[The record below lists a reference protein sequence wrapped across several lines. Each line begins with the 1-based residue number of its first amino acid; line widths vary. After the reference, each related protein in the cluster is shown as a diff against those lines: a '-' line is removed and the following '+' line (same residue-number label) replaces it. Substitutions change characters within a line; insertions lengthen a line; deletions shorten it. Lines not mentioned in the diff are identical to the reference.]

1 MFQEVI
7 VVDYITDINALTSEQ
22 SSKIVSGLANPHFLE
37 SCPCGTIIAI
47 PISGRL
53 NNQKRVYFPFFSHL
67 TLPLKAGERAWVFDQ
82 TSGQASYWLTRKV
95 QNTSADDLN
104 FSHDDRA
111 RLHGALKSD
120 PDGRKKNSKI
130 FFDSQSSAID
140 LDDVRAK
147 AISKSEFAGEPVLA
161 IQSKSIDLT
170 IQGSNGTAIKLS
182 CDDGPGSGT
191 IDIIAGLA
199 MIKDQAIVKNSSG
212 YDEIIKPI
220 LSTDDGY
227 STAGKL
233 SKDDESRIILS
244 RKFNADSYYS
254 MEGNDSGEQPTIA
267 IKSNGIRVISENDF
281 KIKVAGGTS
290 IIIKSD
296 GNIVITPGDKI
307 RLSGESD
314 DQAYLRYDQFNQ
326 IIQNLLDICGA
337 LQSSLGP
344 SAIAAVAAGTPLIIS
359 GNIPGTPSF
368 DTPVNEAIEKINID
382 RISEIGLSTAD
393 IMTLLETIKSKK
405 ILGS

>member
-22 SSKIVSGLANPHFLE
+22 SSKIVSGLANPHFLD

-82 TSGQASYWLTRKV
+82 ATGQVSYWLTRKV
-95 QNTSADDLN
+95 QNMSANDLN
-104 FSHDDRA
+104 FTHDDRA
-111 RLHGALKSD
+111 RLYGALKSD

-140 LDDVRAK
+140 LDTVRSGS
-147 AISKSEFAGEPVLA
+147 ISKSEFVGEPVLA
-161 IQSKSIDLT
+161 IQSKSIDFT
-170 IQGSNGTAIKLS
+170 IQGSNSTAINLS
-182 CDDGPGSGT
+182 CDDGPESGT
-191 IDIIAGLA
+191 INIIAGLD
-199 MIKDQAIVKNSSG
+199 MIKDQETVKNSSD

-233 SKDDESRIILS
+233 SKDDESRIIIS
-244 RKFNADSYYS
+244 RKFNADDYYL
-254 MEGNDSGEQPTIA
+254 MGGNDSGDQPTIA
-267 IKSNGIRVISENDF
+267 IKSSGIRIIAKYDF
-281 KIKVAGGTS
+281 KIEVAGGTS

-314 DQAYLRYDQFNQ
+314 DQAYLRYDDFKK
-326 IIQNLLDICGA
+326 IINGLLDISANLQTAVIA
-337 LQSSLGP
+337 L
-344 SAIAAVAAGTPLIIS
+344 SAASATPTPDIITAATTAANTAAT
-359 GNIPGTPSF
+359 N
-368 DTPVNEAIEKINID
+368 
-382 RISEIGLSTAD
+382 IGLSAGE
-393 IMTLLETIKSKK
+393 ILASLETIKSKK